1 MKRVH
6 EQEVND
12 WIEREVGARFDEGV
26 MEQYTATALR
36 VRIAHLCFDLVALIN
51 PPIQPQPSTDNAE
64 TETEND

>member
-26 MEQYTATALR
+26 MEQYTATAL
-36 VRIAHLCFDLVALIN
+36 F
-51 PPIQPQPSTDNAE
+51 STHNSKDS
-64 TETEND
+64 DR